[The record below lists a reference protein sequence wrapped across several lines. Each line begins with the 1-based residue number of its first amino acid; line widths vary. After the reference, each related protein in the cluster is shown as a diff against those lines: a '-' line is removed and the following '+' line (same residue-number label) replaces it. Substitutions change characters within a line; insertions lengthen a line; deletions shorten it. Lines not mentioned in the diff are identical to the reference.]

1 MSVSGIVNKAVRIH
15 VEKKKAIKK
24 WSGLVSRKR
33 KIACDGCRDAHCCYQ
48 MVVAHM
54 FEGVLLANH
63 LMEKGQL
70 NTLEEISEHGR
81 DQGEMLMRAGYGGS
95 LIGSIDPIKRTAEE
109 WFDRH
114 IPCPFLKD
122 NLCQI
127 YTLRPLSCAAYLVVD
142 DGSDPGPP
150 QICGPPTKQTVP
162 TADPQ
167 GLVEYFTLEDSAFI
181 AEITNSPDRMLV
193 TPVPFGTAVFYGALI
208 LTQGPEHLSQHAK
221 VITRS
226 HDGLVE
232 TKGEE

>member
-81 DQGEMLMRAGYGGS
+81 DQGEMMMRAGTVDLSLVPLILSRGPLRNGS
-95 LIGSIDPIKRTAEE
+95 TVISRAHSSKTISVRSTRCVHCHVRRTWLWMMAQTQDLLRSVGHLPSRRYQRRTHKD
-109 WFDRH
+109 WWSTS
-114 IPCPFLKD
+114 PLKTRRSSPR
-122 NLCQI
+122 L
-127 YTLRPLSCAAYLVVD
+127 
-142 DGSDPGPP
+142 
-150 QICGPPTKQTVP
+150 P
-162 TADPQ
+162 TAQ
-167 GLVEYFTLEDSAFI
+167 IECWLLQYHSVRQCFTEPS
-181 AEITNSPDRMLV
+181 S
-193 TPVPFGTAVFYGALI
+193 
-208 LTQGPEHLSQHAK
+208 
-221 VITRS
+221 
-226 HDGLVE
+226 
-232 TKGEE
+232 